1 MRAFK
6 IVSMRRTA
14 FGAVFSFAALGSAF
28 AQLPS
33 ASPAAFGMAG
43 NFTAMARGYE
53 SVAWNA
59 ANLAMPG
66 RPFFSIGLGIGGG
79 NAGTDPV
86 DIEMLSKFSG
96 LVVDSAT
103 KILWLDRA
111 RLAGGQNARIDGG
124 VTPLALSI
132 GPVGVHVG
140 TTVYTNMALSPDAWE
155 AYLFGNAGNNNG
167 QPKPIDM
174 TGTSVRGALFT
185 TAGASLAIPLPL
197 TLTGN
202 MLPNEHLALGVTGK
216 YVMGHGLLVATD
228 LGSNIGANDVLL
240 RFPVIGPSDASDV
253 NAGVGTAADVSL
265 AWSGGP
271 FRIGVLAE
279 NVFSS
284 FKWDTT
290 KMAYFPGTGSFTVN
304 GTSSTDFDELPY
316 ASAPAELKEIV
327 AAQAFKP
334 RIAVGLAFNP
344 LSALTL
350 TADVKSA
357 MGGDEAIVIGPRSHV
372 GVGAEWRLLPM
383 LPLRAGVASVTDG
396 WQAGAGAGIRMM
408 GYELGISGAIR
419 RRGEATESGVML
431 GVIGIG
437 R

>member
-14 FGAVFSFAALGSAF
+14 FGTVFSFAALGSAF

-53 SVAWNA
+53 AVAWNA

-86 DIEMLSKFSG
+86 DIKMLSEFSG
-96 LVVDSAT
+96 LEVDVTT
-103 KILWLDRA
+103 KQLWLDKA
-111 RLAGGQNARIDGG
+111 RLAGSQNARVDGG
-124 VTPLALSI
+124 VTPLALSV
-132 GPVGVHVG
+132 GPVGLHVG
-140 TTVYTNMALSPDAWE
+140 TTAYVNMALSPDAWE

-202 MLPNEHLALGVTGK
+202 MLPNEHLAIGVTGK

-240 RFPVIGPSDASDV
+240 RFPVIGPADASDV

-290 KMAYFPGTGSFTVN
+290 KMAYFPGTGSFTAS
-304 GTSSTDFDELPY
+304 GSSSTDFDELPF

-327 AAQAFKP
+327 ASQAFKP
-334 RIAVGLAFNP
+334 RVAVGLAFNP

-431 GVIGIG
+431 GVVGIG